1 MPLVVAEEGLGFA
14 VHGVVMMI
22 DGAGWARGTCK
33 GSRLVFHAP
42 ARQRDFRRGILQ
54 WLSFKSGRGGDWRWR
69 QQWQSHNQGISEWHR
84 VVARCGRRES
94 TRGTLDS
101 ASDQACM

>member
-42 ARQRDFRRGILQ
+42 ARQRDFCRGILQ
-54 WLSFKSGRGGDWRWR
+54 WL
-69 QQWQSHNQGISEWHR
+69 
-84 VVARCGRRES
+84 
-94 TRGTLDS
+94 
-101 ASDQACM
+101 

>member
-1 MPLVVAEEGLGFA
+1 MPLVVAKEGLGFV

-42 ARQRDFRRGILQ
+42 ARQRDFHRGILQ
-54 WLSFKSGRGGDWRWR
+54 WLSFKSGRGAMASAVAEPQPG
-69 QQWQSHNQGISEWHR
+69 HR
-84 VVARCGRRES
+84 
-94 TRGTLDS
+94 
-101 ASDQACM
+101 